1 MDKEKVKNLREKIAI
16 ALRSV
21 ENALDV
27 KINVGR
33 ITYSDS
39 DFKVQLAGVDA
50 VAGANN
56 FLETEFLSKC
66 GLYGLKP
73 EHLGQKI
80 KIGGDVHRIV
90 GLKVRNRK
98 YPIITKNMKNCK
110 EYKLTQW
117 TVENAL
123 KERDGRLGGG

>member
-1 MDKEKVKNLREKIAI
+1 MDKDKAKTLRAKIAI
-16 ALRSV
+16 ALKSV
-21 ENALDV
+21 ENDLDI
-27 KINVGR
+27 KINVGT
-33 ITYSDS
+33 ITYTDS
-39 DFKVQLAGVDA
+39 DFKVQLTGVDS
-50 VAGANN
+50 VAGADN
-56 FLETEFLSKC
+56 FLEAEFLSKC

-73 EHLGQKI
+73 EHLGQKV

-123 KERDGRLGGG
+123 KERDSRVGGG